1 MKCIKSFIIGLLCG
15 AFIFGG
21 TAVLANSDVL
31 AKITSQIFFW
41 NNEAIELE
49 AYNINGYNYVRL
61 RDVAKIFGVNVE
73 YYEDT
78 NSVYLGEDKK
88 EETPK
93 PEHKVLDGNAYAKE
107 DYSQNFVSLY
117 TPAIIVCLILYAC
130 DKGYNIVC
138 SSLQS

>member
-49 AYNINGYNYVRL
+49 SYNING
-61 RDVAKIFGVNVE
+61 
-73 YYEDT
+73 
-78 NSVYLGEDKK
+78 
-88 EETPK
+88 
-93 PEHKVLDGNAYAKE
+93 
-107 DYSQNFVSLY
+107 
-117 TPAIIVCLILYAC
+117 
-130 DKGYNIVC
+130 
-138 SSLQS
+138 